1 VGAACTG
8 GINAERVIEKVT
20 SNASTKTFA
29 FFKKKHFSE
38 VLREFRKYSEF
49 NVYKI

>member
-1 VGAACTG
+1 LFVEGTVGAACTG

-29 FFKKKHFSE
+29 FFKKKTF
-38 VLREFRKYSEF
+38 FRSFKRIS
-49 NVYKI
+49 